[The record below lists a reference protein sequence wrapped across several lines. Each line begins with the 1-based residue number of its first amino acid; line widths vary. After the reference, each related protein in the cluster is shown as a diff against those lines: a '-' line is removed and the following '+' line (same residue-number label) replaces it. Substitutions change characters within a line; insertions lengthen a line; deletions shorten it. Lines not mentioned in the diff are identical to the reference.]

1 MVNEFKLTVVH
12 VHAQTRCRSVHERGF
27 TAGQK
32 TVENPGLGRRP
43 PGLAF
48 GLAGRSRAVGCGSWA
63 AGRGSA
69 FCKTFQTQQQ
79 LDLEL
84 PQILAG
90 ESDSELNSDHTI
102 HSSLTLN

>member
-32 TVENPGLGRRP
+32 TVENPGLGRRT
-43 PGLAF
+43 
-48 GLAGRSRAVGCGSWA
+48 WA
-63 AGRGSA
+63 ADRGSA
-69 FCKTFQTQQQ
+69 FCKTLQTQQQ

-90 ESDSELNSDHTI
+90 ESNSKLNSDYTI
-102 HSSLTLN
+102 HFRLTLN

>member
-12 VHAQTRCRSVHERGF
+12 VHAQTRCRSLHERGF

-32 TVENPGLGRRP
+32 TVENPGLGRGP
-43 PGLAF
+43 PGQAF
-48 GLAGRSRAVGCGSWA
+48 GLAGRSRALGCGP
-63 AGRGSA
+63 RV
-69 FCKTFQTQQQ
+69 CKTLQTQQQ

-90 ESDSELNSDHTI
+90 ESDSELNSEYTI
-102 HSSLTLN
+102 HSHLTLN

>member
-1 MVNEFKLTVVH
+1 MVNEFKLTFVH

-32 TVENPGLGRRP
+32 TVENQGLGRARP
-43 PGLAF
+43 SGL
-48 GLAGRSRAVGCGSWA
+48 GRARPSGWRAARGPWA

-69 FCKTFQTQQQ
+69 FCKTLQTQQQ

-84 PQILAG
+84 LQILAG
-90 ESDSELNSDHTI
+90 ESDSELNSDYTI
-102 HSSLTLN
+102 HFRLTLN